1 MITVKLYGLL
11 RLDSGIKELQ
21 VDANSVNALLLRLQE
36 YGLKKS
42 DLSGANILVNGEFS
56 SKRTTLKDGDTVQL
70 FPPVAGG

>member
-21 VDANSVNALLLRLQE
+21 IEANSVSTLLHRLE
-36 YGLKKS
+36 EHGLKKS
-42 DLSGANILVNGEFS
+42 DLSGANILVNGQFS
-56 SKRTTLKDGDTVQL
+56 NKRTSLKNGDIVQL